1 MPVWVPFVPVQPYGP
16 GMSDFTIRAARP
28 AEAPVILA
36 LLRELAIYEKA
47 PVFQLSESTVQRDMF
62 GAACHCDLAFQGGKP
77 AGIVTWFWTYK
88 SFRAARYLFVEDLY
102 VKPEFR
108 GQGFGIQLW
117 RAGMDRLA
125 GRNVALDGV
134 VDQQENYRKSGFE
147 RVLNHI
153 RYSGVPAV
161 GEAPGGV
168 DALVRAPGIG
178 VVPWYQA

>member
-1 MPVWVPFVPVQPYGP
+1 MPVWVPFVPMQPYGR
-16 GMSDFTIRAARP
+16 GMSDFTIRAATP

-88 SFRAARYLFVEDLY
+88 SFRAARYLFVEDVY

-108 GQGFGIQLW
+108 GQGLGRQLLVH
-117 RAGMDRLA
+117 LA
-125 GRNVALDGV
+125 QLARR
-134 VDQQENYRKSGFE
+134 ENGFLE
-147 RVLNHI
+147 WRVLDWNA
-153 RYSGVPAV
+153 PAV
-161 GEAPGGV
+161 EFYKSLGATLLPEWITCRLEGA
-168 DALVRAPGIG
+168 ALEKLAS
-178 VVPWYQA
+178 